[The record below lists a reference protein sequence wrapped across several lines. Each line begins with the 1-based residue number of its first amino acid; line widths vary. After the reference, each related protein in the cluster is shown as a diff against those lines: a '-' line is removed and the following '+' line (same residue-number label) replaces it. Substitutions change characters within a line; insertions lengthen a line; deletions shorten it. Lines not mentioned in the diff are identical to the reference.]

1 MEDHVLSSGAR
12 PSHPACIPRALRV
25 STVEGHVSRIMLST
39 RFPCTL
45 RRREVTCRPMA
56 ILKFWSR
63 KGLSTTERLTPP
75 TPESRPFAQSLYRL
89 PRKKVAVDLEELRAR
104 LRQMTDAE
112 LRRFGQAA
120 HYMSSMQSS
129 PDEASRNVFVIQLE
143 ECRAEWD
150 RRHPFR

>member
-1 MEDHVLSSGAR
+1 M
-12 PSHPACIPRALRV
+12 
-25 STVEGHVSRIMLST
+25 EGHVSRITLST
-39 RFPCTL
+39 ICSCIM
-45 RRREVTCRPMA
+45 RRREVFSRSMA

-63 KGLSTTERLTPP
+63 EGLSTAERLTLPK
-75 TPESRPFAQSLYRL
+75 PESRPFAQSLYRL
-89 PRKKVAVDLEELRAR
+89 PRKKVAVNLEELRAR

-120 HYMSSMQSS
+120 HYMCSTHSS
-129 PDEASRNVFVIQLE
+129 PDEASRNIFIIQLE

>member
-1 MEDHVLSSGAR
+1 MEDRVLSLGAR
-12 PSHPACIPRALRV
+12 PSHPACVPRALKV
-25 STVEGHVSRIMLST
+25 SAVEGHVSRIMWSI

-45 RRREVTCRPMA
+45 RRREVTFRPMA

-63 KGLSTTERLTPP
+63 KGLSSTERLTPP
-75 TPESRPFAQSLYRL
+75 KPDSRPFAQFSYPF
-89 PRKKVAVDLEELRAR
+89 PRKKVGVNLEELRAR
-104 LRQMTDAE
+104 LRNMTDTE

-120 HYMSSMQSS
+120 HYMCSAHSS
-129 PDEASRNVFVIQLE
+129 PDEASRNIFIIQLE